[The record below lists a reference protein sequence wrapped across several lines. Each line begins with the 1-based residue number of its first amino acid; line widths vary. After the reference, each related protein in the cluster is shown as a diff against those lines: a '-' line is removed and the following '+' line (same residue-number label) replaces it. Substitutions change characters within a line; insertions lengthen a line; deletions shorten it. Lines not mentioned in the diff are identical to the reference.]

1 MIEKMMTDLVFF
13 VSIIS
18 VFVSSFGIATQ
29 ATLYPKSPGN
39 LNLVKGIIN
48 KAYWPIYGDMKIFDD
63 LDNENCANNP
73 EGCPEPTGVIFS
85 YIALMIYMAIAN
97 LLLIN
102 LLIAMFRY
110 FFVFFYRYFEF
121 SFFLLLLSTTFE
133 RIEENTD
140 IIWRFQRYSLIYEY
154 KHLPILPPPLI
165 IIPHF
170 FSLIKT
176 IFKRISRKS
185 YGIETIFIDYV

>member
-1 MIEKMMTDLVFF
+1 MHQIYRLILSLDLIMWYIRILHFLLVFKAIGPKLVMIEKMMTDLVFF

-110 FFVFFYRYFEF
+110 FFVFFYR
-121 SFFLLLLSTTFE
+121 
-133 RIEENTD
+133 
-140 IIWRFQRYSLIYEY
+140 
-154 KHLPILPPPLI
+154 
-165 IIPHF
+165 
-170 FSLIKT
+170 
-176 IFKRISRKS
+176 
-185 YGIETIFIDYV
+185 